1 MTIKNDLIR
10 DLGGGTSSNRPHI
23 LVAEDNPVN
32 QELMAAQLAV
42 LGYTAEY
49 ADNGVEA
56 LKLWNKGEFQFLLT
70 DIRMPE
76 MDGYQL
82 IEAIRSIES
91 NNTKHPIIAVTA
103 NAMITDIKKCL
114 ETGADDVLSKPFSL
128 ESLQQILEK
137 WE

>member
-1 MTIKNDLIR
+1 MKNDLTR
-10 DLGGGTSSNRPHI
+10 GLDGGISSSRPHI

-32 QELMAAQLAV
+32 QELIAAQLAV

-56 LKLWNKGEFQFLLT
+56 LKLWNKGEFQVLLT

-82 IEAIRSIES
+82 IEAIRRIES
-91 NNTKHPIIAVTA
+91 SNTKYPIIAVTA
-103 NAMITDIKKCL
+103 NAMKTDIKKCL

-137 WE
+137 WK